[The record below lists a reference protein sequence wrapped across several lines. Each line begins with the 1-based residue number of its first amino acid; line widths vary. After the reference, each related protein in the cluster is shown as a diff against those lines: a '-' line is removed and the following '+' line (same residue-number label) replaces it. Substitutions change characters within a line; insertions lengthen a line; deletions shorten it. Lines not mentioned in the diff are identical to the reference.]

1 MSKTLLQ
8 RAVYRKPYVIEGYK
22 NLKHL
27 IDSYSLKESN
37 CTLNRA
43 IKSTFGSNIFV
54 TRSLL
59 FRKSF
64 CFFTFELQMFFLFC
78 FVFCFNKNQTIYI

>member
-22 NLKHL
+22 NFKHF

-37 CTLNRA
+37 CTFNRA

-59 FRKSF
+59 FFFSHLSYR
-64 CFFTFELQMFFLFC
+64 CFFC
-78 FVFCFNKNQTIYI
+78 FVLLCFNKNQTIYI